1 MEKNVR
7 TWKIRYDLQPGAS
20 ALPLYLFFMKGDW
33 NFSDLAGV
41 GSSWM
46 KQESQVQ
53 TKLFIEETLLGTGDR
68 VIQRLLKE
76 IYIIVRKSLNQ

>member
-1 MEKNVR
+1 
-7 TWKIRYDLQPGAS
+7 
-20 ALPLYLFFMKGDW
+20 
-33 NFSDLAGV
+33 
-41 GSSWM
+41 M

-53 TKLFIEETLLGTGDR
+53 TELFIEETLLGTGDR